1 MIKKKLNCWE
11 FMRCER
17 EPGGKKAESLGIC
30 PAAGDQSFKGINDGD
45 CGGRFCWAVSGTFC
59 NGQPQGTFAEKRASC
74 MECEFYKQVREEEG
88 NADKS
93 TKFLRYIIDES
104 GRPLYDRMTYAFIK
118 AGERFVEQG
127 AMEDTAYII
136 QRGSCIVIVE
146 KEGELYPANHCGV
159 GDIVGGLGILTGEPR
174 RAHVEAE
181 SDMEVWVLR
190 RKDFE
195 DLSARNPG
203 ILTFL
208 TELVA
213 DRFDSRRPT
222 AYRSI
227 GKYVCT
233 DIIGRGAFSIVYK
246 GIHKGLNMPV
256 AIKMMRHD
264 MAMNPEFLSGFHNE
278 AKTIAGL
285 NHENIVK
292 IYDIEELYRTVFI
305 VMEHVAGTSLK
316 AMITNLKKIPPGLA
330 IHFLSQICA
339 ALSYAHGKQIIH
351 RDINPTNMIV
361 KANDQLKILDFGL
374 SCPIGTEDFSNSGT
388 AFYMAPEQIE
398 GDPVDSRTDIYAMG
412 ICAFE
417 MVTGIKPYQHADLN
431 TLLKMH
437 LKGNLPDPAE
447 FTPEIPEL
455 LRQFIMKAA
464 HRDPGQRYL
473 SAGQAFEA
481 LRPLLERYQTVYTE
495 NAAEKRKIAG
505 LYCVY
510 SQEHELALTRLME
523 DFYAKAE
530 ALGVEVR
537 VAEFKDRL

>member
-1 MIKKKLNCWE
+1 
-11 FMRCER
+11 
-17 EPGGKKAESLGIC
+17 
-30 PAAGDQSFKGINDGD
+30 
-45 CGGRFCWAVSGTFC
+45 
-59 NGQPQGTFAEKRASC
+59 
-74 MECEFYKQVREEEG
+74 MECEFYNQVREEEG

-93 TKFLRYIIDES
+93 TKFLRYIIDEC
-104 GRPLYDRMTYAFIK
+104 GRPVYDRMTYAYIK

-127 AMEDTAYII
+127 AVEDTAYII
-136 QRGSCIVIVE
+136 QKGSCIVIVE
-146 KEGELYPANHCGV
+146 KEGELFPANHYGV
-159 GDIVGGLGILTGEPR
+159 GDIVGGMGILTGEPR

-181 SDMEVWVLR
+181 TDMEVWILK

-195 DLSARNPG
+195 DLSTRDPG
-203 ILTFL
+203 ILSFL
-208 TELVA
+208 TEVVA

-222 AYRSI
+222 AYRRI

-246 GIHKGLNMPV
+246 GVHKGLNMPV

-264 MAMNPEFLSGFHNE
+264 MAMNPEFFAGFHNE

-305 VMEHVAGTSLK
+305 VMEHVPGISLK
-316 AMITNLKKIPPGLA
+316 TMITKLKKIPPGLA

-351 RDINPTNMIV
+351 RDINPSNMIV
-361 KANDQLKILDFGL
+361 KSDDQLKILDFGL
-374 SCPIGTEDFSNSGT
+374 SCPIGTEDFSNTGT

-417 MVTGIKPYQHADLN
+417 MITGIKPYDHCDLN
-431 TLLKMH
+431 TLLGMH
-437 LKGNLPDPAE
+437 LEGNLPDPAE
-447 FTPEIPEL
+447 LTPEIPES
-455 LRQFIMKAA
+455 LRQFILKAA
-464 HRDPGQRYL
+464 HRDPRQRYL

-481 LRPLLERYQTVYTE
+481 LRPLLKRYQGFYAEHVE
-495 NAAEKRKIAG
+495 EKRKMAG
-505 LYCVY
+505 FYCIY
-510 SQEHELALTRLME
+510 SEDHELALTRLMD
-523 DFYAKAE
+523 DFYARAE

-537 VAEFKDRL
+537 VAEFKDRLE